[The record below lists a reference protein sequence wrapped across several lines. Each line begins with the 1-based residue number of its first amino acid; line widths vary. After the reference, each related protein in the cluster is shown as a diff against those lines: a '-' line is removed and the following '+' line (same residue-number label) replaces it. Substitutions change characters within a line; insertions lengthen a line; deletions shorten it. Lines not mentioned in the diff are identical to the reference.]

1 MPDFGLSQIL
11 PLNED
16 DDDETT
22 SQPKVVS
29 ATFTDPYIL
38 VIRDD
43 SSVLVLTIDERGE
56 IDDTTKEV
64 KGQWLSGSLYE
75 DSNDIL
81 RLEFPEDSDEEAG
94 NVLMFLLS
102 SAGGLQVRPALML
115 LSYSIKEA

>member
-11 PLNED
+11 PLN
-16 DDDETT
+16 DDDEDENTP
-22 SQPKVVS
+22 QPKVVS
-29 ATFTDPYIL
+29 ANFTDPYIL

-43 SSVLVLTIDERGE
+43 SSALVLTVDERGE

-102 SAGGLQVRPALML
+102 SAGGLQVC
-115 LSYSIKEA
+115 